1 MRVFSVLYD
10 KTIHWAGHRHAQLY
24 LAMLSFSESSFFP
37 VPPDVML
44 IPMAL
49 AQNKKAWKYA
59 GIATIFSVV
68 GGVFGYLIGHFAF
81 DIIQPYLHSMG
92 LWEKFEIA
100 QSWFAHWGFW
110 ALFIAGFT
118 PIPYKV
124 FTIAAGLVSMS
135 IVPFILASVIGR
147 GSRFF
152 LLAGL
157 IRWGG
162 ERMNNMLRT
171 YIDRM
176 GWMIVLL
183 AVIIYLILQV

>member
-1 MRVFSVLYD
+1 
-10 KTIHWAGHRHAQLY
+10 
-24 LAMLSFSESSFFP
+24 
-37 VPPDVML
+37 
-44 IPMAL
+44 
-49 AQNKKAWKYA
+49 
-59 GIATIFSVV
+59 
-68 GGVFGYLIGHFAF
+68 
-81 DIIQPYLHSMG
+81 MG